1 VIKKKVPRLS
11 FHQHIIDHGFFLLC
25 FLAVCEEARRE
36 IYGFLL
42 LLLCERENTREK
54 KLKNRLNWK
63 NRKKITEKPESWK
76 KPIKLIKIFKKPTG
90 SVRFY
95 RPKTKKKPNWAKPK
109 KTSFYSKITKL
120 KPVGLN
126 RFWFFLISL
135 IISFNKNQTE

>member
-1 VIKKKVPRLS
+1 MLRKETQVKSGRVFSILTIITFCDKKKKYLGFPSINILLIMV
-11 FHQHIIDHGFFLLC
+11 FFLLC

-76 KPIKLIKIFKKPTG
+76 KPIKLIKILKKPTS

-95 RPKTKKKPNWAKPK
+95 RSKTKK
-109 KTSFYSKITKL
+109 TEL
-120 KPVGLN
+120 
-126 RFWFFLISL
+126 
-135 IISFNKNQTE
+135 NQTEKNRFLF